1 MKKTTFPSF
10 GTLLREKAYFE
21 NKRHESEIMLLK
33 NIVLAISLSIDS
45 FGVGMSYRIKGVKI
59 TFLAKVILG
68 IMSFGI
74 TFLAL
79 NLGEWM
85 VQYFPPDILRILGT
99 AILVLIGIT
108 FIHRGIQSK
117 EEAFCDM
124 DHSSSIEL
132 WEAILLGFALS
143 SDTISTCIA
152 IATFPLD
159 TRILPLFVGILQA
172 VFLDVGSKVAVSFGR
187 FTKNNARICGIFS
200 GVLLIFL
207 AILQNV

>member
-1 MKKTTFPSF
+1 
-10 GTLLREKAYFE
+10 
-21 NKRHESEIMLLK
+21 MLLK

-45 FGVGMSYRIKGVKI
+45 LGVGMSYRIKGVKI
-59 TFLAKVILG
+59 TFPAKAILG

-74 TFLAL
+74 TWMAL

-99 AILVLIGIT
+99 AVLVLIGIT

-132 WEAILLGFALS
+132 WEAFLLGIALS
-143 SDTISTCIA
+143 SDTVSTCIA

-159 TRILPLFVGILQA
+159 TKVLPFLVGILQ
-172 VFLDVGSKVAVSFGR
+172 VGLLDAGSGVAVSFGK
-187 FTKNNARICGIFS
+187 FTKNNAKICGIFS